1 MTSTSAGHKAEVLT
15 EALPYIRAFS
25 GKMIVVKYGGAA
37 MVDPERARQ
46 FAEDIVLMQYV
57 GMLPIVVHGGGPQ
70 ISAMM
75 KRLGKEPQFI
85 DGVRVTDTAT
95 MEIVEMVLAG
105 RINKEIVTAI
115 QQCGGRAVGLTGKDG
130 ALLQA
135 EKIKGFDNDNVG
147 HVGAVTA
154 VDPTVLNTLEAGG
167 FIPVISPIG
176 SDRQGVTYNIN
187 ADQAAGAIAVTIQA
201 EKFIILT
208 DVPGILDREKT
219 LISTLS
225 PKEVG
230 RLIQSGAITGGML
243 PKVAAALAAVESGVR
258 KAHIIDGRVP
268 HALLLEILTS
278 EGVGTEILSC

>member
-1 MTSTSAGHKAEVLT
+1 VTSVSARHKADVLT

-25 GKMIVVKYGGAA
+25 GKTIVVKYGGAA
-37 MVDPERARQ
+37 MVEPERARQ
-46 FAEDIVLMQYV
+46 FAEDVVLMQYV
-57 GMLPIVVHGGGPQ
+57 GMLPVIVHGGGPQ

-75 KRLGKEPQFI
+75 KRLGKEPRFI
-85 DGVRVTDTAT
+85 DGVRVTDAAT

-105 RINKEIVTAI
+105 RINKEIVTGI

-135 EKIKGFDNDNVG
+135 EKIKGFDKDNVG
-147 HVGAVTA
+147 HVGAVAT
-154 VDPTVLNTLEAGG
+154 VDPAVLNALEAGG

-176 SDRQGVTYNIN
+176 ADRKGVTYNIN
-187 ADQAAGAIAVTIQA
+187 ADQAAGAIAAAIRA

-225 PKEVG
+225 RKEAG
-230 RLIQSGAITGGML
+230 RLIKSGVIAGGML
-243 PKVAAALAAVESGVR
+243 PKVEAALTAVEAGVR
-258 KAHIIDGRVP
+258 KAHIVDGRVP
-268 HALLLEILTS
+268 HALLLEILTN
-278 EGVGTEILSC
+278 EGVGTEILA

>member
-1 MTSTSAGHKAEVLT
+1 MTSASAHRKAEVLT

-25 GKMIVVKYGGAA
+25 GKTIVVKYGGAA
-37 MVDPERARQ
+37 MVEPEMARQ
-46 FAEDIVLMQYV
+46 FAEDLVLMQYV
-57 GMLPIVVHGGGPQ
+57 GLLPVIVHGGGPQ

-85 DGVRVTDTAT
+85 DGVRVTDAAT

-105 RINKEIVTAI
+105 RINKEIVTGI

-135 EKIKGFDNDNVG
+135 EKIKGFDNDNGG
-147 HVGAVTA
+147 HVGAVAA
-154 VDPTVLNTLEAGG
+154 VDPAVLRALEAGG

-176 SDRQGVTYNIN
+176 ADRQGVTYNIN
-187 ADQAAGAIAVTIQA
+187 ADQAAGAIAAAICA

-208 DVPGILDREKT
+208 DVAGILDREKT

-225 PKEVG
+225 RKEAG
-230 RLIQSGAITGGML
+230 RLVKSGVISGGML
-243 PKVAAALAAVESGVR
+243 PKVEAALTAVEAGVR

-268 HALLLEILTS
+268 HALLLEILTN
-278 EGVGTEILSC
+278 EGVGTEILA

>member
-1 MTSTSAGHKAEVLT
+1 VTSVSARHKADVLT

-25 GKMIVVKYGGAA
+25 GKTIVVKYGGAA
-37 MVDPERARQ
+37 MVEPERARQ
-46 FAEDIVLMQYV
+46 FAEDVVLMQYV
-57 GMLPIVVHGGGPQ
+57 GMLPVIVHGGGPQ

-75 KRLGKEPQFI
+75 KRLGKEPRFI
-85 DGVRVTDTAT
+85 DGVRVTDAAT

-105 RINKEIVTAI
+105 RINKEIVTGI

-135 EKIKGFDNDNVG
+135 EKIKGFDKDNVG
-147 HVGAVTA
+147 HVGAVAT
-154 VDPTVLNTLEAGG
+154 VDPSVLSALEAGG

-176 SDRQGVTYNIN
+176 ADRKGVTYNIN
-187 ADQAAGAIAVTIQA
+187 ADQAAGAIAAAIRA

-225 PKEVG
+225 RKEAG
-230 RLIQSGAITGGML
+230 RLIKSGVIAGGML
-243 PKVAAALAAVESGVR
+243 PKVEAALTAVEAGVR
-258 KAHIIDGRVP
+258 KAHIVDGRVP
-268 HALLLEILTS
+268 HALLLEILTN
-278 EGVGTEILSC
+278 EGVGTEILA

>member
-1 MTSTSAGHKAEVLT
+1 MTSTSARHKAAVLT

-25 GKMIVVKYGGAA
+25 GKTIVVKYGGAA
-37 MVDPERARQ
+37 MADPERARQ
-46 FAEDIVLMQYV
+46 FAEDVVLMQYV
-57 GMLPIVVHGGGPQ
+57 GLLPVIVHGGGPQ

-85 DGVRVTDTAT
+85 DGVRVTDAAT

-105 RINKEIVTAI
+105 RINKEIVTAV
-115 QQCGGRAVGLTGKDG
+115 QQSGGRAVGLTGKDG
-130 ALLQA
+130 ALIQA
-135 EKIKGFDNDNVG
+135 EKIKGLDRDNVG
-147 HVGAVTA
+147 HVGAVA
-154 VDPTVLNTLEAGG
+154 AIDPAVLNALEAGG

-176 SDRQGVTYNIN
+176 ADPQGVTYNIN
-187 ADQAAGAIAVTIQA
+187 ADQAAGAIAAAVHA

-225 PKEVG
+225 RREVG
-230 RLIQSGAITGGML
+230 RLVKSGVITGGML
-243 PKVAAALAAVESGVR
+243 PKVTAALTAVEAGVR

-268 HALLLEILTS
+268 HALLLEILTN
-278 EGVGTEILSC
+278 EGVGTEVLA

>member
-37 MVDPERARQ
+37 MIDPERARQ

-176 SDRQGVTYNIN
+176 SDLQGVTYNIN

-230 RLIQSGAITGGML
+230 RLIKSGAITGGML

>member
-1 MTSTSAGHKAEVLT
+1 MTSASARHKAEVLT

-25 GKMIVVKYGGAA
+25 GKTIVVKYGGAA

-57 GMLPIVVHGGGPQ
+57 GLLPVIVHGGGPQ

-85 DGVRVTDTAT
+85 DGIRVTDAAT

-105 RINKEIVTAI
+105 RVNKEIVTAI
-115 QQCGGRAVGLTGKDG
+115 QQSGGRAVGLTGKDG
-130 ALLQA
+130 ALIQA
-135 EKIKGFDNDNVG
+135 EKIKGFDHDNLG
-147 HVGAVTA
+147 HVGAVAGIDPA
-154 VDPTVLNTLEAGG
+154 VINTLEAGG

-176 SDRQGVTYNIN
+176 TDRKGVTYNIN
-187 ADQAAGAIAVTIQA
+187 ADQVAGTIAAAVHA

-225 PKEVG
+225 QKEAG
-230 RLIQSGAITGGML
+230 RLVKSGVITGGML
-243 PKVAAALAAVESGVR
+243 PKVSAALTAVAAGVR

-268 HALLLEILTS
+268 HALLLEILTN
-278 EGVGTEILSC
+278 EGVGTEILA

>member
-1 MTSTSAGHKAEVLT
+1 MTSVSARHKADVLT

-25 GKMIVVKYGGAA
+25 GKTIVVKYGGAA
-37 MVDPERARQ
+37 MVEPERARQ
-46 FAEDIVLMQYV
+46 FAEDVVLMQYV
-57 GMLPIVVHGGGPQ
+57 GMLPVIVHGGGPQ

-75 KRLGKEPQFI
+75 KRLGKEPRFI
-85 DGVRVTDTAT
+85 DGVRVTDAAT

-105 RINKEIVTAI
+105 RINKEIVTGI

-135 EKIKGFDNDNVG
+135 EKIKGFDKDNVG
-147 HVGAVTA
+147 HVGAVAT
-154 VDPTVLNTLEAGG
+154 VDPAVLNALEAGG

-176 SDRQGVTYNIN
+176 ADRKGVTYNIN
-187 ADQAAGAIAVTIQA
+187 ADQAAGAIAAAIRA

-225 PKEVG
+225 RKEAG
-230 RLIQSGAITGGML
+230 RLIKSGVIEGGML
-243 PKVAAALAAVESGVR
+243 PKVEAALTAVEAGVR
-258 KAHIIDGRVP
+258 KAHIVDGRVP
-268 HALLLEILTS
+268 HALLLEILTN
-278 EGVGTEILSC
+278 EGVGTEILA

>member
-1 MTSTSAGHKAEVLT
+1 MTSTSARHKAEVLT

-25 GKMIVVKYGGAA
+25 GKTIVVKYGGAA
-37 MVDPERARQ
+37 MVEPERARQ
-46 FAEDIVLMQYV
+46 FAEDVVLMQYV
-57 GMLPIVVHGGGPQ
+57 GLLPVIVHGGGPQ

-85 DGVRVTDTAT
+85 YGVRVTDAAT

-105 RINKEIVTAI
+105 RINKEIVTGI

-135 EKIKGFDNDNVG
+135 EKIKGFDNDNGG
-147 HVGAVTA
+147 HVGAVAA
-154 VDPTVLNTLEAGG
+154 VDPAVLRALEAGG

-176 SDRQGVTYNIN
+176 ADRQGVTYNIN
-187 ADQAAGAIAVTIQA
+187 ADQAAGAIAAAICA

-208 DVPGILDREKT
+208 DVAGILDREKT

-225 PKEVG
+225 RKEAG
-230 RLIQSGAITGGML
+230 RLVKSGVISGGML
-243 PKVAAALAAVESGVR
+243 PKVEAALTAVEAGVR

-268 HALLLEILTS
+268 HALLLEILTN
-278 EGVGTEILSC
+278 EGVGTEILA